1 MIGAS
6 VRIVSEGLSMPLTHL
21 QAPAVAQN
29 LLDLV
34 GNTPIVEVTN
44 FDTGPCRL
52 FVKLENQN
60 PGGSIKDRMAVSMVE
75 AAERSGVLKAG
86 GVIIEATAGNTGL
99 GLALV
104 AAAKRYRLIVV
115 IPDKMSTEKIQ
126 HLHGLG
132 ADVRITRTDVDKH
145 HPENYVNL
153 ARHIAENTPG
163 AWFVDQFSNPANPLA
178 HEQTTGPEIWEQ
190 MNGVVDAIVCG
201 VGSGGTITGL
211 SRYFARVSP
220 DTEMVLADP
229 AGSSLA
235 DYVRTGNLGPG
246 GSYAVEGIGQSAVPP
261 VADLSRVRRAYT
273 VTDAE
278 SFRIARSLLREAGIL
293 AGSSSGTLV
302 AAALE
307 YCREQKRP
315 KQVVTFICDS
325 GSKYLS
331 KMFNDYWMLDQ
342 GYIQLPKTGD
352 LRDLILRRYQE
363 GAVITV
369 GPGDSLLTAY
379 QRMRMADVSQL
390 PVLENNNP
398 VGILDESDLLMAV
411 QGDEEPFRDPVSSAM
426 TTRLRTLP
434 PDASLE
440 SVYQILNEG
449 LVPIIMDGD
458 QFIGLITRTDLL
470 NFMRRR
476 LR

>member
-1 MIGAS
+1 MVDNI
-6 VRIVSEGLSMPLTHL
+6 LS
-21 QAPAVAQN
+21 
-29 LLDLV
+29 LV
-34 GNTPIVEVTN
+34 GNTPMLEVTN

-60 PGGSIKDRMAVSMVE
+60 PGGSIKDRIAVFMID
-75 AAERSGVLKAG
+75 AAERSGALKPG
-86 GVIIEATAGNTGL
+86 GVIVEATAGNTGL

-104 AAAKRYRLIVV
+104 AAAKKYRLIVV

-132 ADVRITRTDVDKH
+132 ADVRITRTDVGKD
-145 HPENYVNL
+145 HPENYINL
-153 ARHIAENTPG
+153 ARTITAETPG
-163 AWFVDQFSNPANPLA
+163 AWLVDQFSNTANPKA
-178 HEQTTGPEIWEQ
+178 HEETTGPEIWQQ
-190 MNGVVDAIVCG
+190 MKGNVDAVVCG

-211 SRYFARVSP
+211 SRYFARISP
-220 DTEMVLADP
+220 DTELVLADP

-235 DYVRTGNLGPG
+235 EYVRTGQLGPG

-261 VADLSRVRRAYT
+261 VADLSRVKCAYT
-273 VTDAE
+273 ITDAR
-278 SFRIARSLLREAGIL
+278 SFEVARCLLREAGVL

-315 KQVVTFICDS
+315 KRVVTFICDS
-325 GSKYLS
+325 GNKYLS
-331 KMFNDYWMLDQ
+331 KMYNDYWMLDQ

-352 LRDLILRRYQE
+352 LRDVIMRRYQR

-369 GPGDSLLTAY
+369 GPDDSLLTAY
-379 QRMRMADVSQL
+379 QRMRMADISQV
-390 PVLENNNP
+390 PVVENGKP
-398 VGILDESDLLMAV
+398 VGIVDESDVLFAV
-411 QGDEEPFRDPVSSAM
+411 QDNEEHFRQPVRTAM
-426 TTRLRTLP
+426 TTRLRTLAP
-434 PDASLE
+434 AASLAE
-440 SVYQILNEG
+440 VNAILDEG
-449 LVPIIMDGD
+449 LVAMVMDGD

-476 LR
+476 LK